1 MSMFDKEVV
10 NYFLENQSQLFDE
23 DVASTPEE
31 AQDFLE
37 DTMAE
42 VVDSIEEVIEY
53 FDEMG
58 VDTDGLSEDE
68 IREQSEVFALPD
80 GRFLVVNS

>member
-1 MSMFDKEVV
+1 MFDKDVV
-10 NYFLENQSQLFDE
+10 NFFLDNQSRLFDE

-37 DTMAE
+37 DAMAE
-42 VVDSIEEVIEY
+42 VVDSIDEVIEY

-58 VDTDGLSEDE
+58 VDTDGMSEDE
-68 IREQSEVFALPD
+68 IEQQAEVFALPD
-80 GRFLVVNS
+80 GRYLVVSS

>member
-1 MSMFDKEVV
+1 MFDKEVV

-23 DVASTPEE
+23 DVASTPDE

-58 VDTDGLSEDE
+58 VDTDGMSEDE
-68 IREQSEVFALPD
+68 IKEQSEVFALPD

>member
-1 MSMFDKEVV
+1 MFDKDVV
-10 NYFLENQSQLFDE
+10 NYFLENQGQLFDE
-23 DVASTPEE
+23 DVASTPDE

-42 VVDSIEEVIEY
+42 VVDTIEEVIEY

-58 VDTDGLSEDE
+58 VDTDGLSEE
-68 IREQSEVFALPD
+68 EVEQQAEVFKLPD
-80 GRFLVVNS
+80 GR

>member
-1 MSMFDKEVV
+1 MFDKDVV
-10 NYFLENQSQLFDE
+10 NYFLENQGQLFDE
-23 DVASTPEE
+23 DVATTPDE

-37 DTMAE
+37 DTMSA
-42 VVDSIEEVIEY
+42 VVDNIEEVIEY

-58 VDTDGLSEDE
+58 VDTDGMSEDE
-68 IREQSEVFALPD
+68 VEQQAEVFRLPD

>member
-1 MSMFDKEVV
+1 MFDKDVV
-10 NYFLENQSQLFDE
+10 NYFLENQGQLFDE
-23 DVASTPEE
+23 DVASTPDE

-42 VVDSIEEVIEY
+42 VVDTIEEVIEY

-58 VDTDGLSEDE
+58 VDTDGLSEE
-68 IREQSEVFALPD
+68 EVEQQAEVFKLPD
-80 GRFLVVNS
+80 GRYLVVNA

>member
-1 MSMFDKEVV
+1 MFDKDVI
-10 NYFLENQSQLFDE
+10 NYFLENQNQLFDE

-37 DTMAE
+37 DAMAE
-42 VVDSIEEVIEY
+42 VVEDVEEVMEY

-68 IREQSEVFALPD
+68 ILQQPEVFALPD

>member
-1 MSMFDKEVV
+1 MFDKEVI
-10 NYFLENQSQLFDE
+10 NYFLENQGQLFDE
-23 DVASTPEE
+23 DVATTETE

-37 DTMAE
+37 DAMAE

-58 VDTDGLSEDE
+58 VDTDGLSEEE
-68 IREQSEVFALPD
+68 IASQAEVFALPD
-80 GRFLVVNS
+80 GRYLVVNA

>member
-1 MSMFDKEVV
+1 MFDKDVV

-23 DVASTPEE
+23 DVATTPDE

-37 DTMAE
+37 DSMAE
-42 VVDSIEEVIEY
+42 VVETIEEVIEY

-58 VDTDGLSEDE
+58 VDTDGMTEEE
-68 IREQSEVFALPD
+68 IEQQSEVFALPD
-80 GRFLVVNS
+80 GRYLVVNA

>member
-1 MSMFDKEVV
+1 MFDKDGI
-10 NYFLENQSQLFDE
+10 NYFLENQNQLFDE

-37 DTMAE
+37 DAMAE
-42 VVDSIEEVIEY
+42 VVEDVEEVMEY

-68 IREQSEVFALPD
+68 ILQQPEVFALPD